1 VAEWDQTLAVNLR
14 GPMLCCR
21 EGLPRLA
28 DGASIVFVSS
38 IAGLRAGSQLVSYDA
53 SKAALGGLMRHVA
66 LEGSRRGIRANVV
79 CPGLVD
85 TPLGR
90 IASAGRP
97 SRTSTPIPFGRQATG
112 WEIAYAV
119 LFFISDE
126 SVYVTGQTR
135 ALARAIRELRRD
147 GGVRV
152 LVVTGAGDKAFS
164 AGADIA
170 AMAAMSAA
178 DGHAYSR
185 LGHEVLARLE
195 ALAIPVVAAV
205 NGVALGGGLEL
216 ALACDLIVASEKAR
230 LGQPEINL
238 GLIPGFGGTQR
249 LVRRI
254 GQTRAR
260 ELIYLGHMVAAEEAL
275 RLGLVNRVVPH
286 ERLAEEAAKLAAELA
301 AKAPV
306 ALAQAKRATAIAADA
321 DLETGCRFE
330 VEAFGVTFA

>member
-1 VAEWDQTLAVNLR
+1 MSEAAFTNLLVERAAAVMTVRLHRPRALNALDAATL
-14 GPMLCCR
+14 R
-21 EGLPRLA
+21 E
-28 DGASIVFVSS
+28 
-38 IAGLRAGSQLVSYDA
+38 
-53 SKAALGGLMRHVA
+53 
-66 LEGSRRGIRANVV
+66 
-79 CPGLVD
+79 
-85 TPLGR
+85 
-90 IASAGRP
+90 
-97 SRTSTPIPFGRQATG
+97 
-112 WEIAYAV
+112 
-119 LFFISDE
+119 
-126 SVYVTGQTR
+126 
-135 ALARAIRELRRD
+135 LARAIRELRRD
-147 GGVRV
+147 GGVRA
-152 LVVTGAGDKAFS
+152 LVITGAGDKAFS

-185 LGHEVLARLE
+185 LGHEVFGRLE

-260 ELIYLGHMVAAEEAL
+260 ELIYLGHVVSAEEAL
-275 RLGLVNRVVPH
+275 RVGLVNRVVPH
-286 ERLAEEAAKLAAELA
+286 DRLAEETAKLTAELA
-301 AKAPV
+301 ARAPV
-306 ALAQAKRATAIAADA
+306 ALAQAKRATAVAADA

-330 VEAFGVTFA
+330 VEAFGVTFATEDRVEGLKAFLEKRTPAWKGR

>member
-1 VAEWDQTLAVNLR
+1 MLSRCMVDPQLQNLQ
-14 GPMLCCR
+14 
-21 EGLPRLA
+21 
-28 DGASIVFVSS
+28 V
-38 IAGLRAGSQLVSYDA
+38 
-53 SKAALGGLMRHVA
+53 
-66 LEGSRRGIRANVV
+66 
-79 CPGLVD
+79 
-85 TPLGR
+85 
-90 IASAGRP
+90 
-97 SRTSTPIPFGRQATG
+97 
-112 WEIAYAV
+112 
-119 LFFISDE
+119 
-126 SVYVTGQTR
+126 TR
-135 ALARAIRELRRD
+135 ADAVATLTLDRPKALNALDAATLRELARAIRELRRD
-147 GGVRV
+147 GGVHA

-260 ELIYLGHMVAAEEAL
+260 ELIYLGQIISAEEAL
-275 RLGLVNRVVPH
+275 RLGLVNRVVP
-286 ERLAEEAAKLAAELA
+286 EARLAADLA

-306 ALAQAKRATAIAADA
+306 ALAQAKRATAVAADA

-330 VEAFGVTFA
+330 VEAFGVTFATDDRVEGLKAFLEKRTPAWKGR

>member
-1 VAEWDQTLAVNLR
+1 MLSRCMVDPQLQNLH
-14 GPMLCCR
+14 L
-21 EGLPRLA
+21 
-28 DGASIVFVSS
+28 
-38 IAGLRAGSQLVSYDA
+38 
-53 SKAALGGLMRHVA
+53 
-66 LEGSRRGIRANVV
+66 
-79 CPGLVD
+79 
-85 TPLGR
+85 
-90 IASAGRP
+90 
-97 SRTSTPIPFGRQATG
+97 
-112 WEIAYAV
+112 
-119 LFFISDE
+119 
-126 SVYVTGQTR
+126 TR
-135 ALARAIRELRRD
+135 ADAVATLTLDRPKALNALDAATLRELARAIRELRRD
-147 GGVRV
+147 GGVRA

-260 ELIYLGHMVAAEEAL
+260 ELLYLGHMVACEEAL
-275 RLGLVNRVVPH
+275 PARADRRARAARRDGLLRPRALRRRGLRLRRLRARRRGAVGGVRGDRRHLLGA
-286 ERLAEEAAKLAAELA
+286 RLARYLADPGPRYRGAAPALPPEARAGRVARLLRALGAQLGVGRRLDPHHGAAHRRALRAERHQELHH
-301 AKAPV
+301 
-306 ALAQAKRATAIAADA
+306 
-321 DLETGCRFE
+321 
-330 VEAFGVTFA
+330 

>member
-1 VAEWDQTLAVNLR
+1 MLSRCMVDPQLQNL
-14 GPMLCCR
+14 
-21 EGLPRLA
+21 
-28 DGASIVFVSS
+28 
-38 IAGLRAGSQLVSYDA
+38 
-53 SKAALGGLMRHVA
+53 HV
-66 LEGSRRGIRANVV
+66 
-79 CPGLVD
+79 
-85 TPLGR
+85 
-90 IASAGRP
+90 
-97 SRTSTPIPFGRQATG
+97 
-112 WEIAYAV
+112 
-119 LFFISDE
+119 
-126 SVYVTGQTR
+126 TR
-135 ALARAIRELRRD
+135 ADAVATLTLDRPKALNALDAATLRELARAIRELRRD
-147 GGVRV
+147 GGVRA

-275 RLGLVNRVVPH
+275 RVGLVNRVVPP
-286 ERLAEEAAKLAAELA
+286 RAAGRGGGEARG
-301 AKAPV
+301 
-306 ALAQAKRATAIAADA
+306 RARRPGAGRARAGEARDGRRGGRRPGDGRPLRGRGLRRHLRDRGPGRGPEGVPREADA
-321 DLETGCRFE
+321 RLEGTLACASSSPTRS
-330 VEAFGVTFA
+330 ASCATRCAPSPLRASSPPPRTPTAASASRASSSPSSRDSA

>member
-1 VAEWDQTLAVNLR
+1 MLGPCMGEPQLQNLHLARTGAVATLTLDRPRALNALDAATLR
-14 GPMLCCR
+14 
-21 EGLPRLA
+21 E
-28 DGASIVFVSS
+28 
-38 IAGLRAGSQLVSYDA
+38 
-53 SKAALGGLMRHVA
+53 
-66 LEGSRRGIRANVV
+66 
-79 CPGLVD
+79 
-85 TPLGR
+85 
-90 IASAGRP
+90 
-97 SRTSTPIPFGRQATG
+97 
-112 WEIAYAV
+112 
-119 LFFISDE
+119 
-126 SVYVTGQTR
+126 
-135 ALARAIRELRRD
+135 LARAIRELRRD
-147 GGVRV
+147 GGVRA

-195 ALAIPVVAAV
+195 TLAIPVVAAV

-275 RLGLVNRVVPH
+275 RVGLVNRVVPH
-286 ERLAEEAAKLAAELA
+286 ERLAEEAAKLAAELGA
-301 AKAPV
+301 RAPV
-306 ALAQAKRATAIAADA
+306 ALAQAKRATAVAADA

-330 VEAFGVTFA
+330 VEAFGVTFATEDRVEGLKAFLEKRMPAWKGR